1 MRDLERVGG
10 FLDQVLRRLGVP
22 EQVDVARLVDEWE
35 DLAGEPWGTRSRP
48 VGLSEGELVVEV
60 DDGSIATLL
69 KYQQKALLERLEGR
83 FGTPVATS
91 VRIRVSR
98 GKKGS

>member
-22 EQVDVARLVDEWE
+22 EQVDVARLVETWE
-35 DLAGEPWGTRSRP
+35 DLAGEPWGSRSRP
-48 VGLSEGELVVEV
+48 VGLNGGELVVEV

-69 KYQQKALLERLEGR
+69 KYQQKNLLERLERR

-91 VRIRVSR
+91 VKIRVSR

>member
-22 EQVDVARLVDEWE
+22 EQVDVTRLVDEWE

-48 VGLSEGELVVEV
+48 VGLSEGEFNVGCE
-60 DDGSIATLL
+60 
-69 KYQQKALLERLEGR
+69 
-83 FGTPVATS
+83 F
-91 VRIRVSR
+91 
-98 GKKGS
+98 